1 MMSARQIAR
10 SALIGALYVLLT
22 LLTIPLSGGVQLRFS
37 EALCILPFFCPE
49 AVPGLF
55 VGCLIANLVTGGIWL
70 DVIFG
75 SLATLAAAYLTHL
88 MKKRGLSKWLA
99 PLPAVVINA
108 VVVGLLLRYAY
119 LVKLP
124 LWMCMAGV
132 FAGQAL
138 SCYGIGIPL
147 YYALDHFGK
156 GLFE

>member
-1 MMSARQIAR
+1 MSARHIAR
-10 SALIGALYVLLT
+10 GALIGALYVLLT

-55 VGCLIANLVTGGIWL
+55 VGCIVANVITGSIWL

-75 SLATLAAAYLTHL
+75 SLATLAAAYLTFQ
-88 MKKRGLSKWLA
+88 MKKRGVTKWLA
-99 PLPAVVINA
+99 PLPAVLINA

-119 LVKLP
+119 LVELP
-124 LWMCMAGV
+124 LWICMAGV
-132 FAGQAL
+132 FAGQVL

-147 YYALDHFGK
+147 YYALDRFGK

>member
-1 MMSARQIAR
+1 MSARQIAR
-10 SALIGALYVLLT
+10 GALIGALYVLLT
-22 LLTIPLSGGVQLRFS
+22 LLTIPLGGGVQLRFS
-37 EALCILPFFCPE
+37 EALCILPYFCPE

-55 VGCLIANLVTGGIWL
+55 IGCVIANLITGSIWL

-75 SLATLAAAYLTHL
+75 SLATLAAAYLTYR
-88 MKKRGLSKWLA
+88 MKKCGVSKWLA
-99 PLPAVVINA
+99 PLPTVVVNA
-108 VVVGLLLRYAY
+108 VVVGFLLRYAY
-119 LVKLP
+119 MVELP

-147 YYALDHFGK
+147 YYALDKFGK